1 MARPLNISDNECAAM
16 RLLKADGWTFERL
29 MISFGFRSKRGIE
42 YHVFGTEC
50 THSNNIDYKDDKL
63 QKIAT
68 FDLINGKI
76 MGLSTLECN
85 AIQLLGDEWRHKTL
99 KMVFETNS
107 SYFVKHKRGECCHE
121 YLL

>member
-1 MARPLNISDNECAAM
+1 MARPVNISDNECAAM
-16 RLLKADGWTFERL
+16 RLLKADGWSFERL
-29 MISFGFRSKRGIE
+29 MISFGFRNKRGIE
-42 YHVFGTEC
+42 YHVSGTEC

-68 FDLINGKI
+68 SDLIDGKI

-85 AIQLLGDEWRHKTL
+85 AIQLLTDDWRHRTL

-107 SYFVKHKRGECCHE
+107 PYLIKHKKGECNHE
-121 YLL
+121 CLL